1 MCDGDADL
9 ATEILKTE
17 TETGITQ
24 FHRCDECGRY
34 CYTGGTLYPDGFTC
48 TDCDDDVSDDDE
60 KDECEICSGRFCIDE
75 MELWVMGGGVLVCT
89 ECYEKELAKYEKELA
104 KKNEPINAATLKM
117 YRFCAEGEFDEHP
130 EFDSTADDVREF
142 WQDVLRYNSEC
153 YDEAWFSLI
162 ATPAIEKTINWHFIV
177 TKYREARCIKEKE
190 WNAPLPPR
198 NPAKDAHFALC
209 AERMAAGEI
218 TCDEAIALH
227 QAAFPSDD

>member
-1 MCDGDADL
+1 MCGGDADL

-17 TETGITQ
+17 TETGVTQ
-24 FHRCDECGRY
+24 FHRCDECRRY

-48 TDCDDDVSDDDE
+48 ADCDDDVSDDDE
-60 KDECEICSGRFCIDE
+60 NDECEICSGRFCIDE
-75 MELWVMGGGVLVCT
+75 MESIDDLLVCT
-89 ECYEKELAKYEKELA
+89 ECYEKELAK
-104 KKNEPINAATLKM
+104 KNDPITINAATLKM

-130 EFDSTADDVREF
+130 EFNSTADDVREF

-190 WNAPLPPR
+190 WNAPLPE
-198 NPAKDAHFALC
+198 NPAKDAHFSLC

-227 QAAFPSDD
+227 KAAFPSDD